1 MRAPRLDA
9 AELRTVRR
17 PGAAPVRPG
26 FFSALALTALGASAF
41 AVAFRGLL
49 TLVYRALTGADNAV
63 SAMRA
68 LPLPARLLLP
78 AIGGLLAGLTGLA
91 AARLPSSHGVG
102 DVMEAAVLGR
112 VRLSLRVTL
121 LKCLGSFSAIVG
133 GGSLGREGPL
143 IQFGA
148 ALGQTLG
155 RGVQAT
161 GVEARA
167 LVAAGAAAGFAAAYN
182 TPFAAVLFV
191 VEVVVGVVALE
202 TLAPVLVA
210 VVLASSVSRALG
222 DSGPLFGQHNFET
235 QSTLEL
241 AAFALVGALAAVAG
255 HGFLHL
261 LSTVEGR
268 YRHLVPTLPWRP
280 ALGALG
286 TGLVLVVLP
295 DVAGNG
301 AEPLRLVLDAR
312 LGAGA
317 LALLLGAKVLATA
330 SSVGSGSPGGVFTP
344 TMLLGG
350 GVGALTA
357 MGLHALGI
365 PAGASGGYALVGM
378 AAAVA
383 GTTHA
388 PIMAAVLAFEMT
400 GDYAIVVPLM
410 LATTVAVVVA
420 QRLSPESLYTREL
433 LARGVRWRLSVE
445 GGRVVEREELVSNG
459 EGI

>member
-1 MRAPRLDA
+1 
-9 AELRTVRR
+9 
-17 PGAAPVRPG
+17 
-26 FFSALALTALGASAF
+26 
-41 AVAFRGLL
+41 
-49 TLVYRALTGADNAV
+49 
-63 SAMRA
+63 
-68 LPLPARLLLP
+68 
-78 AIGGLLAGLTGLA
+78 
-91 AARLPSSHGVG
+91 
-102 DVMEAAVLGR
+102 
-112 VRLSLRVTL
+112 
-121 LKCLGSFSAIVG
+121 
-133 GGSLGREGPL
+133 
-143 IQFGA
+143 
-148 ALGQTLG
+148 
-155 RGVQAT
+155 VQAT

>member
-1 MRAPRLDA
+1 
-9 AELRTVRR
+9 
-17 PGAAPVRPG
+17 
-26 FFSALALTALGASAF
+26 
-41 AVAFRGLL
+41 
-49 TLVYRALTGADNAV
+49 
-63 SAMRA
+63 
-68 LPLPARLLLP
+68 
-78 AIGGLLAGLTGLA
+78 
-91 AARLPSSHGVG
+91 
-102 DVMEAAVLGR
+102 
-112 VRLSLRVTL
+112 
-121 LKCLGSFSAIVG
+121 
-133 GGSLGREGPL
+133 
-143 IQFGA
+143 
-148 ALGQTLG
+148 
-155 RGVQAT
+155 
-161 GVEARA
+161 
-167 LVAAGAAAGFAAAYN
+167 
-182 TPFAAVLFV
+182 
-191 VEVVVGVVALE
+191 
-202 TLAPVLVA
+202 
-210 VVLASSVSRALG
+210 
-222 DSGPLFGQHNFET
+222 
-235 QSTLEL
+235 
-241 AAFALVGALAAVAG
+241 
-255 HGFLHL
+255 
-261 LSTVEGR
+261 
-268 YRHLVPTLPWRP
+268 
-280 ALGALG
+280 
-286 TGLVLVVLP
+286 VVLP